1 MRGRARHSAGLALA
15 RTLALRL
22 TRVRTLTPGQALTLA
37 LAWGPAGA
45 LAAGNDVLGTVTAA
59 LPRCDYEVVRTLPHR
74 ADAFTQGLAL
84 ADGLLYEGT
93 GRYGRSTLSL
103 LDPSSG
109 RALRER
115 PLARGFFGEGVA
127 VLGDRVYQL
136 TWREGTGFVYDR
148 ESLEPVGSFRYP
160 GEGWGLT
167 HDGRRLLMSDGS
179 SEVRFLDPGRL
190 EETCRVTV
198 RARGRPVAALNEL
211 EYARGEV
218 LANVWQSDVL
228 LRVDP
233 EDGTVLGWIDLAP
246 LRAREGRLPEEAVPN
261 GIAFDPV
268 SGELTVTGKLWSRL
282 YVLRARGPGCGPLA
296 R

>member
-1 MRGRARHSAGLALA
+1 MRGLARPFLALA
-15 RTLALRL
+15 LALSQ
-22 TRVRTLTPGQALTLA
+22 GC
-37 LAWGPAGA
+37 AGA
-45 LAAGNDVLGTVTAA
+45 LAAGDDGLETVTAE
-59 LPRCDYEVVRTLPHR
+59 LPRCGYEVVRTLPHR

-115 PLARGFFGEGVA
+115 PLARGYFGEGVT

-136 TWREGTGFVYDR
+136 TWREGTGLLYDR
-148 ESLEPVGSFRYP
+148 KTLEPLGSFRYP

-179 SEVRFLDPGRL
+179 PELRFLDPGPL
-190 EETCRVTV
+190 EETGRITV

-218 LANVWQSDVL
+218 LANVWRSDVL

-233 EDGTVLGWIDLAP
+233 DDGNVLGWIDLGP

-261 GIAFDPV
+261 GVAFDAA

>member
-1 MRGRARHSAGLALA
+1 MRGLARPFLALA
-15 RTLALRL
+15 LALFQ
-22 TRVRTLTPGQALTLA
+22 G
-37 LAWGPAGA
+37 WGGA
-45 LAAGNDVLGTVTAA
+45 LAAGQDGLETVTAE

-74 ADAFTQGLAL
+74 TDAFTQGLAL

-93 GRYGRSTLSL
+93 GLYGRSTLSL
-103 LDPSSG
+103 LDPASG
-109 RALRER
+109 RVLGER
-115 PLARGFFGEGVA
+115 PLAGEYFGEGIT

-136 TWREGTGFVYDR
+136 TWREGTGFLYDR
-148 ESLEPVGSFRYP
+148 KTLEPLGSFRYP

-179 SEVRFLDPGRL
+179 PVLRFLDPGPL
-190 EETCRVTV
+190 EETGRITV
-198 RARGRPVAALNEL
+198 QARGRPVAALNEL

-218 LANVWQSDVL
+218 LANVWRSDML
-228 LRVDP
+228 LRIDP
-233 EDGTVLGWIDLAP
+233 EDGNVLGWIDLGP

-261 GIAFDPV
+261 GVAFDAA